1 MDRLTEILNQR
12 CNPGVILFDQKGV
25 LRYANQD
32 ARDLLPSLRW
42 GDQEG
47 DKQRLCLPSDL
58 AGFVDKMTREPI
70 PDNPFSAPF
79 LYSAV
84 ISSSWGVPLS
94 LRGILLSPSEN
105 GNGNH
110 QYLVLVEMIAGNR
123 EINLSQI
130 QKQFAVTGREL
141 EVLKLVVEGC
151 SNQDIS
157 GRLFISIYTVKDHIR
172 HLKSKIGVPSQQLL
186 IAAIKN
192 R

>member
-1 MDRLTEILNQR
+1 MDRITEILNQR
-12 CNPGVILFDQKGV
+12 CNPGVILFDSKGV

-47 DKQRLCLPSDL
+47 DKQRFCLPSGL
-58 AGFVDKMTREPI
+58 VGFVDKMVMEPI
-70 PDNPFSAPF
+70 PDDLFKAPF

-94 LRGILLSPSEN
+94 LRGILLSPSES

-110 QYLVLVEMIAGNR
+110 QYMVLVEMIAENR
-123 EINLSQI
+123 EVNLSQI
-130 QKQFAVTGREL
+130 QKRFAVTDREL

-157 GRLFISIYTVKDHIR
+157 DRLFISIYTVKDHIR
-172 HLKSKIGVPSQQLL
+172 HLKSKLGVPSRQLL
-186 IAAIKN
+186 IAAIRN